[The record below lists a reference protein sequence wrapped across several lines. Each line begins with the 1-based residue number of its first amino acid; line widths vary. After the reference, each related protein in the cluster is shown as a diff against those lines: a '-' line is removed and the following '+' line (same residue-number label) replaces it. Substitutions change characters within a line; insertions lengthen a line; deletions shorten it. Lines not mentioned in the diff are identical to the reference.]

1 MAANTAK
8 VGSVRRGYL
17 RGPLTAAMWKLNLG
31 ELRWE
36 RMHDVMHDL
45 MRGRAEHACCAVRGG
60 FVVLGGTFEG
70 QAGGLE
76 ATASVEISGYDSD
89 AQEHIFRAL
98 PPLTRGVV
106 YQSVAVAIEESAS
119 ELGQV
124 LLIGGQDEDDEMSS
138 AVHLV
143 DLATGVCTAQSR
155 LVSSQ
160 GYLGG
165 CSAARLLDGRIVCLG
180 EDFAQATLHHTAQVL
195 EPPTQGSESEASW
208 QCRYLPSMSVG
219 HIWRQRV
226 RAERRPLRRVWRLGR

>member
-1 MAANTAK
+1 MC
-8 VGSVRRGYL
+8 GGGYL
-17 RGPLTAAMWKLNLG
+17 RGPLTAAMWKLNPG

-36 RMHDVMHDL
+36 RMHDL
-45 MRGRAEHACCAVRGG
+45 MRGRAEHACCAVRRGV
-60 FVVLGGTFEG
+60 VVLGGTFEG

-76 ATASVEISGYDSD
+76 TTASVEISGYDSD

-143 DLATGVCTAQSR
+143 DLVISGVVPLRACWMDASFAWVETSPTRRRIIQRRCWSR
-155 LVSSQ
+155 PRR
-160 GYLGG
+160 G
-165 CSAARLLDGRIVCLG
+165 
-180 EDFAQATLHHTAQVL
+180 
-195 EPPTQGSESEASW
+195 
-208 QCRYLPSMSVG
+208 
-219 HIWRQRV
+219 QRV
-226 RAERRPLRRVWRLGR
+226 RPAGSGGTCPT